1 MVISFAIQHNI
12 EIKRICRHDPFVA
25 DSSQQL
31 GNRMYVE
38 QSNSEPSVRET
49 VRGQKSEAKLKKQ
62 QPLQNSYWFT
72 KKTTIRTEQS
82 NLPAMSALPIQ
93 VVQRLY

>member
-1 MVISFAIQHNI
+1 
-12 EIKRICRHDPFVA
+12 
-25 DSSQQL
+25 
-31 GNRMYVE
+31 MYVE

-62 QPLQNSYWFT
+62 QPLQNSYCFT

-82 NLPAMSALPIQ
+82 NLPAMSAIQ
-93 VVQRLY
+93 LYKVVQDYAGFGLLALG